1 MKTYIK
7 NSGSLVSDTDKIK
20 IYSSVPTILTDIANN
35 EVIIADG
42 AFYQKKNGTLECI
55 SSAGGIGLGG
65 TVGDIVAYY
74 GTTNPDPDHLII
86 CDGRQFSQSDFP
98 ALYSLLGTDYV
109 PDLTDYHLKGI
120 GESGTDTSHDTI
132 TLNTKVAN
140 NYPNHTHNVNNPG
153 HTHSVGSCSHC
164 HCTDSFFCKCCW
176 MCGIPNCC
184 SAYYVTN
191 LHCGMTPNGAT
202 KTCTQCVCCTSF
214 TYALCCKALCNYVIT
229 CPSTAAGYS
238 AIRYGSENKPKDKT
252 VLFLMRGKV

>member
-7 NSGSLVSDTDKIK
+7 NSGSLVSDTDAIK
-20 IYSSVPTILTDIANN
+20 IYSSVPTILTEIAND

-74 GTTNPDPDHLII
+74 GSTNPDPDHLIV

-132 TLNTKVAN
+132 TVNTKVAN

-153 HTHSVGSCSHC
+153 HTHAAGSCSHC
-164 HCTDSFFCKCCW
+164 HCTDAFFCKCCN
-176 MCGIPNCC
+176 MCASSTCTYPFTT
-184 SAYYVTN
+184 V
-191 LHCGMTPNGAT
+191 HCGCACNGAT
-202 KTCTQCVCCTSF
+202 KTCTKYTCCDIFS
-214 TYALCCKALCNYVIT
+214 YSLCCKGLCNYCIT
-229 CPSTAAGYS
+229 DPTTAAGYS
-238 AIRYGSENKPKDKT
+238 TVRVGSENKPKDKT
-252 VLFLMRGKV
+252 VLFLMRGKL